1 MDFISEKVLEQVS
14 NTDEDTTII
23 LDFANILKVSAKQQ
37 RTRRLLFTCFIVL
50 QVDYSACT
58 TLSNL
63 LEICEKKDRP
73 ITFQNVK
80 THVYTMLKHVIKKEH
95 LYLCNETDNV
105 CEDLPSRKWDQ
116 IMLPLVK
123 TEKDERERDDQQTW
137 NKNNKFVVFFILKR
151 LVLFYDYKTNISSSR
166 ISGKCA
172 DVTVNT
178 SPTVIFSARVKI
190 KCARW
195 SERGDKP

>member
-1 MDFISEKVLEQVS
+1 MDYISEKVLEQVT

-23 LDFANILKVSAKQQ
+23 LDFANILKVRPEKFFVIQLICLCS
-37 RTRRLLFTCFIVL
+37 VL

-58 TLSNL
+58 TLNNL

-80 THVYTMLKHVIKKEH
+80 SHVYNMLEHVIKKEH

-105 CEDLPSRKWDQ
+105 SEDLPSRKWDQ

-123 TEKDERERDDQQTW
+123 TEKDEREREEQAL
-137 NKNNKFVVFFILKR
+137 NK
-151 LVLFYDYKTNISSSR
+151 
-166 ISGKCA
+166 
-172 DVTVNT
+172 
-178 SPTVIFSARVKI
+178 
-190 KCARW
+190 
-195 SERGDKP
+195 